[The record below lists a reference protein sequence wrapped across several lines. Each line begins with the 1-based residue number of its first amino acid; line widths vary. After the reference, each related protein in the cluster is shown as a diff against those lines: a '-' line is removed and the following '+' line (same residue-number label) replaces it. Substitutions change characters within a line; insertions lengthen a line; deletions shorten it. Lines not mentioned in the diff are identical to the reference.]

1 MGDKDKIEFMIEHIG
16 REIELEERQI
26 QFESITP
33 ESADDVLLIEKED
46 GSQEIISAGAES
58 LESNNQTSTTVGD
71 EKDWVNQYDNKKELL
86 EVLTEMDTKIKEGE
100 DVNEVAL

>member
-1 MGDKDKIEFMIEHIG
+1 MGDKDKIEFMIDHIG
-16 REIELEERQI
+16 REIELEEIQI

-58 LESNNQTSTTVGD
+58 LKSNHETSSTAGD

-86 EVLTEMDTKIKEGE
+86 EVLTQMDT
-100 DVNEVAL
+100 